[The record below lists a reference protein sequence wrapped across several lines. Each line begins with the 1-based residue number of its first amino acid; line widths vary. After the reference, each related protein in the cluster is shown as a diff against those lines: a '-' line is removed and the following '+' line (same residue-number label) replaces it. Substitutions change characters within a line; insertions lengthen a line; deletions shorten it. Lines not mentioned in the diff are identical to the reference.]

1 MIYYIPVPQITILN
15 FQTNK
20 TTLIKTKISKKKK
33 EKKNIIRK
41 HPGTHLILI
50 ISRE

>member
-33 EKKNIIRK
+33 EKKK
-41 HPGTHLILI
+41 HNQETSWHA
-50 ISRE
+50 SDTNNK